1 MGSEMCI
8 RDSLELM
15 PEIIPYTPFIMAVLI
30 GGTIGNVMSIKFLKP
45 STLRR
50 ITGLLILAVAIRL
63 TIKWLGL
70 MAIHMA

>member
-1 MGSEMCI
+1 MI
-8 RDSLELM
+8 KVNHLELM

-70 MAIHMA
+70 MTIHMA